1 MGTYYKQIAVYKT
14 TKTLLE
20 FVDDTRYDTEIMAW
34 PHLRNSRIRIGVKD
48 YSKGVGENARDAFY
62 NLSPEEFIRLIEGI
76 CAVKQVSAVEK
87 KRWDVT
93 MAKLTQLTELYKR
106 TAMPQQSVDE
116 IRDLIEQFKAS
127 PNEIFSEAGE
137 KLSTAFEG
145 LIKQFSSA
153 QSTGMTQTDKML
165 SDTKK
170 ERDAAV
176 KVREI
181 FGDIKILNFE
191 KYINP
196 NDAKE
201 RRVTAIRVSYAG
213 QMDYPYLF
221 EVSNGWGKPKIT
233 RNNGVMIEEGSVH
246 FDDVIQVRLQE
257 KHLFPL
263 LRRVEMFLRAMTTQG
278 MQKYFERVSDPILNE
293 SVEE

>member
-1 MGTYYKQIAVYKT
+1 MGVYYKQIAVYKT
-14 TKTLLE
+14 TKALLE

-76 CAVKQVSAVEK
+76 YAVKQVSAVEK

-93 MAKLTQLTELYKR
+93 TVKLTQLTELYKR
-106 TAMPQQSVDE
+106 TALPQQPVDE
-116 IRDLIEQFKAS
+116 IRDLIEQFKSS

-137 KLSTAFEG
+137 KLSKAFEG
-145 LIKQFSSA
+145 MVQQCSSA
-153 QSTGMTQTDKML
+153 QNTGMAQADKML
-165 SDTKK
+165 SETKK
-170 ERDAAV
+170 ERDTAV

-221 EVSNGWGKPKIT
+221 EISNGWGKPKIT
-233 RNNGVMIEEGSVH
+233 KNNGVMIEEGSVH
-246 FDDVIQVRLQE
+246 FDDVIQVRMQE

-263 LRRVEMFLRAMTTQG
+263 LRRVELFLQAMTTQG
-278 MQKYFERVSDPILNE
+278 MQRYFERVSDPILNE
-293 SVEE
+293 DVEE

>member
-14 TKTLLE
+14 TKALLE

-62 NLSPEEFIRLIEGI
+62 NLAPEEFIRLIEAIYG
-76 CAVKQVSAVEK
+76 VKQVFAVEK
-87 KRWDVT
+87 KRWDVNT
-93 MAKLTQLTELYKR
+93 AKLAQLTELYKR
-106 TAMPQQSVDE
+106 TVLPQTSVDE
-116 IRDLIEQFKAS
+116 IRDLIEQFKMS

-145 LIKQFSSA
+145 LVEQFSA
-153 QSTGMTQTDKML
+153 VQSTGVTQTDKML
-165 SDTKK
+165 ADMKK
-170 ERDAAV
+170 ERDTAE

-181 FGDIKILNFE
+181 FGDIKILNFD

-196 NDAKE
+196 EDAKE

-221 EVSNGWGKPKIT
+221 EISNGWGKPKIT

-246 FDDVIQVRLQE
+246 FDDVIQIRMQE

-263 LRRVEMFLRAMTTQG
+263 LRRVEMFLQAMTMQG
-278 MQKYFERVSDPILNE
+278 MQRYFDRVSDPILNE
-293 SVEE
+293 NVEK